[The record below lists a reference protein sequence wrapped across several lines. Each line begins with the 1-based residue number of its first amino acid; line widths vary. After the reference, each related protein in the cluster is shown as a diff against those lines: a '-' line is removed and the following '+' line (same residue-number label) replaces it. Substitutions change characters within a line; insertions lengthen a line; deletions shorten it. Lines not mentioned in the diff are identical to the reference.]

1 MSDVNRTIRPAD
13 DGPVRFELSRAD
25 YATLEQSLHNLHAAL
40 DGMGMRLIDSDD
52 ETANSEGAALR
63 LIASGLDKITDM
75 LL

>member
-1 MSDVNRTIRPAD
+1 
-13 DGPVRFELSRAD
+13 
-25 YATLEQSLHNLHAAL
+25 
-40 DGMGMRLIDSDD
+40 MGMRLIDSDD